1 MEKLKKTFFK
11 FICLTWMNIVL
22 FIMGNAIPLIGIYY
36 AVNTRLEDKT
46 KNPIIIIIL
55 SILWLIGYY
64 YRIYSDYQ
72 AYKSND

>member
-1 MEKLKKTFFK
+1 MENSKKTFLK

-46 KNPIIIIIL
+46 NNPIIIIIL
-55 SILWLIGYY
+55 CILWLVGYY